1 MTAQGIYSKLSTI
14 IPMRLEFK
22 KTWKEDTARKRKGT
36 IPMMRVMTITMECGT
51 CTGPIKDTMFGV
63 RKIKRNVF
71 SVEFKCPLCG
81 AINQLPTR
89 TLKS

>member
-1 MTAQGIYSKLSTI
+1 MTAQGIYGELSTI
-14 IPMRLEFK
+14 IPIRLEFK
-22 KTWKEDTARKRKGT
+22 KALKEDTARERKGT

-51 CTGPIKDTMFGV
+51 CTGPIKDTMFDV

>member
-1 MTAQGIYSKLSTI
+1 MTAQGIYGELSTI
-14 IPMRLEFK
+14 IPIRLEFR
-22 KTWKEDTARKRKGT
+22 KTWKEDPTKKRKDT
-36 IPMMRVMTITMECGT
+36 IPMMRVMTIVMECGT

-81 AINQLPTR
+81 AVNRLPTQ